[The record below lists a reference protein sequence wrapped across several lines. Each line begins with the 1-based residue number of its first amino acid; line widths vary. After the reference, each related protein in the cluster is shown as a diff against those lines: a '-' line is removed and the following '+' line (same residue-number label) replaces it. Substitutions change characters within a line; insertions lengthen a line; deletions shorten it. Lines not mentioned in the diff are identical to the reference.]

1 MGESSVQHL
10 VSGAVAGI
18 ASRMFTAPIDLL
30 KIRFQLHTDTRHQSI
45 PQAIRT
51 IWQAEGTTAFWK
63 GNTAGIWL
71 YGTFSAVQFWTYGH
85 VAPLV
90 GAGPAGGA
98 AALAATLCTYPFD
111 LIRTRMA
118 LQAKYPEIYGSLLRA
133 FRHIFRTEG
142 AAGFYKGIGPTLAQ
156 VIPYMGFTF
165 SLQHA
170 LGRRLSKHVPSKGA
184 VDFVAG
190 GLAGVAS
197 KALIMP
203 VDVIRKRLQIQGS
216 PYKVYALPNLPV
228 YTGLAD
234 CVRTMWLREGVRGFY
249 RGLSLA
255 VLKSGPASATTF
267 LVYGALS
274 RINAPPG

>member
-1 MGESSVQHL
+1 MGELSAQHL

-18 ASRMFTAPIDLL
+18 ASRMVTAPIDLL
-30 KIRFQLHTDTRHQSI
+30 KIRFQLHTGTRHQSI
-45 PQAIRT
+45 PQAIRA
-51 IWQAEGTTAFWK
+51 IWQAEGATAFWK

-85 VAPLV
+85 VSPLV
-90 GAGPAGGA
+90 GAGPAGGT

-118 LQAKYPEIYGSLLRA
+118 LQARHPEIYGSLLRTA
-133 FRHIFRTEG
+133 RHILRTEG

-156 VIPYMGFTF
+156 VIPYMGLTF

-170 LGRRLSKHVPSKGA
+170 LRRRLSKHAQSKGA
-184 VDFVAG
+184 IDFVAG

-203 VDVIRKRLQIQGS
+203 VDVVRKRLQIQGS
-216 PYKVYALPNLPV
+216 PYKVYALPHLPV
-228 YTGLAD
+228 YTGLVD